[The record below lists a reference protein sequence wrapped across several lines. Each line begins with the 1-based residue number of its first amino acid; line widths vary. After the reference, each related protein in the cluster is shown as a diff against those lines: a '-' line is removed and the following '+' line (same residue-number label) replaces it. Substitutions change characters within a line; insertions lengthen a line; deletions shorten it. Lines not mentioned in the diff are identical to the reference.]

1 MDKQVD
7 FKNFT
12 KLDLDNLISVAF
24 PFHVALLGEAIIGY
38 FMQEYLKSIS
48 VKIEKH
54 QVFQSSIYFEHAH
67 LTIYKLLLD
76 QSGKSSLNIQKL
88 ISILIDLEYNPD
100 KSDDLQELRKEIQAN
115 VIKKYEGVLNHVRTF
130 RNKLHAH
137 IIVMPIE
144 EKPKLSNDSNIYY
157 KDLMPLINATIVYYI
172 KLMTILGF
180 NHDLN
185 EYIDL
190 DKTIKNRLEILLGRY
205 KNA

>member
-1 MDKQVD
+1 MNKQVD
-7 FKNFT
+7 FNNFT

-24 PFHVALLGEAIIGY
+24 PFHIALLGEAIIGY

-48 VKIEKH
+48 VKVEKY
-54 QVFQSSIYFEHAH
+54 QEYQSSIYFEHAH

-88 ISILIDLEYNPD
+88 INILINLDYDPN
-100 KSDDLQELRKEIQAN
+100 KNDDLQELRKEIQAN
-115 VIKKYEGVLNHVRTF
+115 IIKKYEGVLNHVRTF

-137 IIVMPIE
+137 IIVMPVE
-144 EKPKLSNDSNIYY
+144 DKPKLKNDSNLYH
-157 KDLMPLINATIVYYI
+157 KDLIPMINATIIHYI
-172 KLMTILGF
+172 KLMTILGV

-190 DKTIKNRLEILLGRY
+190 DKTIKNRLAILISRY
-205 KNA
+205 KNT